1 MGDNDL
7 KTTIIGIIGGILTL
21 AIKFG
26 APIEPAMATSIATV
40 VATITVMLLG
50 YFTNKKAS

>member
-50 YFTNKKAS
+50 YFTNKKTS